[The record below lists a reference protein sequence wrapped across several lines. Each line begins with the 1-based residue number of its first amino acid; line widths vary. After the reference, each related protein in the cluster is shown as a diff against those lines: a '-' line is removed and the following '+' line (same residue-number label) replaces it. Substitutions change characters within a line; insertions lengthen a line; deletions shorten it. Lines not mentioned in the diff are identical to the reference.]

1 MLGISRQTDYAVRVV
16 LHLACLEKG
25 AQVSIAEISES
36 RALPM
41 PFVRRLIKPLV
52 TRGILVS
59 ARGSSGGIRLAR
71 PAGEISLLEVVNAM
85 EGGMALNHCADA
97 DKGCPLSRACPVQ
110 SVWVGAT
117 RVLENHLDQVHFD
130 ALAIGPEGHV
140 VAHQRLHGATA
151 AAVTV

>member
-16 LHLACLEKG
+16 LHLACLEEG

-52 TRGILVS
+52 SKGILAS
-59 ARGSSGGIRLAR
+59 ARGSAGGIRLAR
-71 PAGEISLLEVVNAM
+71 PAKEISLLEVVNAM

-97 DKGCPLSRACPVQ
+97 HKGCPLSHGCPVQ
-110 SVWVGAT
+110 SVWNGAT
-117 RVLENHLDQVHFD
+117 QALERHLEAVRFD
-130 ALAIGPEGHV
+130 SLALGPNGHV
-140 VAHQRLHGATA
+140 VAHQHIHEVIGTAEGA
-151 AAVTV
+151 